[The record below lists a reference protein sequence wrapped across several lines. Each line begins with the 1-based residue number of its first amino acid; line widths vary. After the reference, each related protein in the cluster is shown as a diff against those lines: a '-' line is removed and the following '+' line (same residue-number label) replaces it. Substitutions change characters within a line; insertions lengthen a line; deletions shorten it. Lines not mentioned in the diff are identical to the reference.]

1 VERPEDWKK
10 IKEILGAAIDCDASQ
25 RCAFLDQA
33 CAQDAALRAEVESL
47 LSAHANAGNLSNS
60 PWPEQITDASIE
72 GQVIGPYRF
81 VKKLGEGGMGQV
93 WLSEQT
99 SPVRR
104 QVALKLIRGSMFDS
118 GLLQRFQA
126 ERQLLAIMEHPAI
139 AKVFDA
145 GTTPQGQPYF
155 VMEYV
160 EGLSITVYCDEKKLS
175 VKERLRLFLQ
185 VCDGIQHA
193 HQKAI
198 IHRDIKPANILV
210 VEVDGKPTPRIIDF
224 GLAKSVAP
232 AEAGE
237 TLFTRMGTILGTPGY
252 TSPEQSDPTIRDI
265 DTRTDVYSLGVVLYE
280 LLTGSLP
287 FDPGEFKKQ
296 PLEKTLR
303 RLREEDPPIPSA
315 KVSKDIEASSSRAEM
330 RGTDSR
336 QLTSLLRGDL
346 DWITMKAI
354 ERDRSRRYG
363 TASELAADIHRHLE
377 NRPVVA
383 RPASTGYRL
392 QKYLRRNRIAVG
404 VSSGALALLVAFTVV
419 QAIQLQRTTRE
430 RDRANRV
437 TEFMKN
443 MFTVSD
449 PGEARGNS
457 ITAREI
463 LDKSSKEIES
473 GLSRDPLLQAQMM
486 NIMGEVYLNLGLY
499 PKAQSLFEQAVRI
512 HRQQLGVRSRETLD
526 SMNKVVWALLE
537 QGQFVQAE
545 KMERE
550 VLALRRELFGPEDRD
565 TLDSQMN
572 LAYALFGEGR
582 YAESE
587 QVDQEALAIRRRI
600 LPEDPTTL
608 SEMSNLGITLAVLG
622 RYREADD
629 IYNQALAIMN
639 RTLGP
644 EDPQTIKA
652 ISNLADNY
660 DREGRLAESEDIT
673 RKTLEMRRRI
683 LGPDHPDTL
692 QNNGDVGTLLYEQG
706 RYADAEKIHR
716 ETLANQKRITGPEH
730 PSTLVTMDNLA
741 NDLAALHRYREAEQL
756 SRETWGIRQRVLG
769 PEHSDTLLSAVHLGV
784 IYRLEGK
791 YAEAERLIRAALASQ
806 RKVLGDAHANCAS
819 SEYDLALIAAAQG
832 HREDAYSLLQS
843 ALSRQFGSDVSRGLE
858 SDALW
863 KPFQSDPRFVVLV
876 TLAKRLPI
884 TNPSSP
890 H

>member
-1 VERPEDWKK
+1 MERLQDWEK
-10 IKEILGAAIDCDASQ
+10 IKEIVGAAIDCDSSE
-25 RCAFLDQA
+25 RSAFLDQV
-33 CAQDAALRAEVESL
+33 CAHDAALRAEVESL
-47 LSAHANAGNLSNS
+47 LSAHANADLSNS
-60 PWPEQITDASIE
+60 PWPDQLTGDSLA
-72 GQVIGPYRF
+72 GQVIGPYRLIT
-81 VKKLGEGGMGQV
+81 KLGEGGMGQV

-104 QVALKLIRGSMFDS
+104 QIVLKLIRGGMFS
-118 GLLQRFQA
+118 SALLQRFQV
-126 ERQLLAIMEHPAI
+126 ERQLLATLEHPVI

-155 VMEYV
+155 VMEYIA
-160 EGLSITVYCDEKKLS
+160 GPSITKYCDEKKLS

-193 HQKAI
+193 HQRAI

-210 VEVDGKPTPRIIDF
+210 LEVDGKPSPRIIDF
-224 GLAKSVAP
+224 GLAKAVVP
-232 AEAGE
+232 VEAGE
-237 TLFTRMGTILGTPGY
+237 TLFTQVGAILGTPGY
-252 TSPEQSDPTIRDI
+252 TSPEQSDPTVRDI
-265 DTRTDVYSLGVVLYE
+265 DTRTDVYSLGIILYE

-287 FDPGEFKKQ
+287 FDPRELKKQ
-296 PLEKTLR
+296 SLEKMLR
-303 RLREEDPPIPSA
+303 HLREEDPPIPSA
-315 KVSKDIEASSSRAEM
+315 KVSKDSGASPSHAEM

-336 QLTSLLRGDL
+336 QLSTLLRGDL

-354 ERDRSRRYG
+354 ERDRDRRYG
-363 TASELAADIHRHLE
+363 SPSELAADINRYLE

-383 RPASTGYRL
+383 RPASAFYNL
-392 QKYLRRNRIAVG
+392 QKYVRRHRIAVG
-404 VSSGALALLVAFTVV
+404 VSSGVLALLLTFTVV
-419 QAIQLQRTTRE
+419 QAFQLQRTTRE

-449 PGEARGNS
+449 PSEARGNS

-473 GLSRDPLLQAQMM
+473 GLSQDPLLQAQMM

-499 PKAQSLFEQAVRI
+499 PKAQSLFERAVRI
-512 HRQQLGVRSRETLD
+512 HRQQLGLRNRQTLD
-526 SMNKVVWALLE
+526 SMNKVVWVLLE
-537 QGQFVQAE
+537 QGEFVAAE

-550 VLALRRELFGPEDRD
+550 VLTLRRELFGPEDRD

-572 LAYALFGEGR
+572 LANALFGEGR
-582 YAESE
+582 YAESA
-587 QVDQEALAIRRRI
+587 QVDQEALAIRQRI
-600 LPEDPTTL
+600 LPEDPLTL
-608 SEMSNLGITLAVLG
+608 SEMSNLGVTLAALG

-629 IYNQALAIMN
+629 IYNQALVIMN

-660 DREGRLAESEDIT
+660 DREGRLAESEEIT
-673 RKTLEMRRRI
+673 RKTLEIRRRI

-692 QNNGDVGTLLYEQG
+692 QNSGDVGTLLYEQG
-706 RYADAEKIHR
+706 RYAEAEVIHR
-716 ETLANQKRITGPEH
+716 ETLANQKRIIGSEH
-730 PSTLVTMDNLA
+730 PSTLLTMDNLA
-741 NDLAALHRYREAEQL
+741 NDLAALHRYEEAEKL

-769 PEHSDTLLSAVHLGV
+769 PEHPDTLLSAVHLGV
-784 IYRLEGK
+784 VYRLEGN
-791 YAEAERLIRAALASQ
+791 YSQADRQIRNALASQ
-806 RKVLGDAHANCAS
+806 RKVLGETHANCAS

-832 HREDAYSLLQS
+832 YREDALSLLQS
-843 ALSRQFGSDVSRGLE
+843 ALNKQFGPDVSRDLE
-858 SDALW
+858 SNVVW
-863 KPFQSDPRFVVLV
+863 KPFESDPRFAVLSSS
-876 TLAKRLPI
+876 TKQLPI
-884 TNPSSP
+884 TNLSSF